1 MEKLGRGVSAA
12 ALRLPVS
19 WRMPVICRGLLLC
32 PAAVPSCSAVAC
44 TTARLASVLHVM
56 YGCPAADVRILYKD
70 TYNNQVQMRRQF
82 AVVV

>member
-19 WRMPVICRGLLLC
+19 SRMPDCCCALLLC

-44 TTARLASVLHVM
+44 TTARLASVLHGM
-56 YGCPAADVRILYKD
+56 YGCPAAAVRILYKD
-70 TYNNQVQMRRQF
+70 TYNDQVQMRRQF
-82 AVVV
+82 AVDV